1 MRRAG
6 CGSDETTFERNNA
19 KPQPESSGTRARPPD
34 SELEDSSTRVPQE
47 LIEWLRVISADV
59 NDGEWQEG
67 MCILRRGP
75 RRRTHSGGD
84 ESASFS
90 PFPTAISTAQGS
102 TLEPSYRLK
111 PPLSERI
118 QWTDI
123 SSSIPCCCVSHVQLF
138 ATPRTVAYPAPVSK
152 GFHRQTYWRGLSFL
166 SPGDLPGPGIE
177 VRSPAWE
184 GRFFTTE
191 PPGKSIFFPCID
203 TNLFIS
209 LLLSMYMSVHL
220 ALTCLLCQESLNYY
234 RFSSLVSKNSALT
247 YPLSSFQKVFEGRDH
262 MLCFS

>member
-47 LIEWLRVISADV
+47 LVEWLRVISADV

-102 TLEPSYRLK
+102 KLNKLA
-111 PPLSERI
+111 PL
-118 QWTDI
+118 
-123 SSSIPCCCVSHVQLF
+123 
-138 ATPRTVAYPAPVSK
+138 
-152 GFHRQTYWRGLSFL
+152 RGGNNIIGHNS
-166 SPGDLPGPGIE
+166 
-177 VRSPAWE
+177 RS
-184 GRFFTTE
+184 
-191 PPGKSIFFPCID
+191 D
-203 TNLFIS
+203 FIS
-209 LLLSMYMSVHL
+209 
-220 ALTCLLCQESLNYY
+220 
-234 RFSSLVSKNSALT
+234 
-247 YPLSSFQKVFEGRDH
+247 PSF
-262 MLCFS
+262 